1 MNDTKANIIRKEVFM
16 LKTLVNLLIFPLIPL
31 ISVITLVVKGQWLLI
46 GLGALFVIGTV
57 YALGLLYGL
66 ERKIVRSM
74 SVRTAS
80 YLVPVYYLA
89 LVYVSV
95 ILSWTLINSRYS
107 GDWWVFLFAYTCC
120 YYPYNYLLG
129 AELAKTGRTNLM
141 TNVVNNYALY
151 GYLLFAILRNFTG
164 LPTATAYVALLI
176 LAVFPFYYKLPERIR
191 GKY

>member
-151 GYLLFAILRNFTG
+151 GYLLFAILRKV
-164 LPTATAYVALLI
+164 YI
-176 LAVFPFYYKLPERIR
+176 LSQKFFPKKNINTYEHQTHLVVDVTS
-191 GKY
+191 